1 MTKRYLL
8 SALCKSTVSVVLTLA
23 INDDHLNLNIRLFIF
38 QILIFKTLTMS
49 LLSPTEMFDLV
60 VRGVLVNALGCLG
73 IAFNIMIIIVL
84 RKPEFTKVSLNLIV
98 LCKFTDRD

>member
-1 MTKRYLL
+1 
-8 SALCKSTVSVVLTLA
+8 
-23 INDDHLNLNIRLFIF
+23 
-38 QILIFKTLTMS
+38 MS

-84 RKPEFTKVSLNLIV
+84 RKPEFTKVSLNLIII
-98 LCKFTDRD
+98 CKFTDRIIVPYLPWLAAPVGHL